1 MRWSKVFFLAVAGLF
16 IVPALL
22 VSVLAHLDRC
32 PQHSTAQSR
41 SITQVV
47 AESLRSK
54 GYFTIREISDRKPLF
69 YCLAGTKADFSELR
83 AMQRRSA
90 IRFPSMSSFVGS
102 GVGAPGCYCST
113 RTISWMP
120 KFPISW
126 EMAPKCLA
134 FKTPGKGSERS
145 TTALPETSSVAARAP

>member
-83 AMQRRSA
+83 AMAKKIGYQVPEHEFFCGFWSWRARLLLIYENHILDA
-90 IRFPSMSSFVGS
+90 QIPDLVGD
-102 GVGAPGCYCST
+102 
-113 RTISWMP
+113 
-120 KFPISW
+120 
-126 EMAPKCLA
+126 
-134 FKTPGKGSERS
+134 GSEMPCFQDTGKRIGAEYDS
-145 TTALPETSSVAARAP
+145 PS